1 MDVHI
6 PDIYVPNVHVNDV
19 HIPDVSIPEI
29 HVADVH
35 IPDIHVNDVSVPD
48 IAVRGMTE
56 PTLSAS
62 PAQLAQMQESPASTT
77 ELRSMMLSSISS
89 KVEQGHCFADV
100 SCHSN
105 CDNCPKCQCLMTDGR
120 VLACV
125 HGECLCEE
133 NCLCEKDDD
142 CPKACGLD
150 YSPDLCGKTFC
161 RSGRCMEPFNLLLDD
176 PEYREPA

>member
-62 PAQLAQMQESPASTT
+62 PAQLAQVGLAFSFPQLLGRAC
-77 ELRSMMLSSISS
+77 L
-89 KVEQGHCFADV
+89 V
-100 SCHSN
+100 S
-105 CDNCPKCQCLMTDGR
+105 QCAAETLTAPLPLLPR
-120 VLACV
+120 R
-125 HGECLCEE
+125 
-133 NCLCEKDDD
+133 
-142 CPKACGLD
+142 
-150 YSPDLCGKTFC
+150 C
-161 RSGRCMEPFNLLLDD
+161 RSHQPRPQSCA
-176 PEYREPA
+176 R